1 MFDLIQIQSLD
12 DLTESTNM
20 KVIMEDGIMKSGFL
34 VNINDT
40 IQFLDDATED
50 PKEWDIFC
58 CKKGT

>member
-1 MFDLIQIQSLD
+1 
-12 DLTESTNM
+12 M

-40 IQFLDDATED
+40 ILFLDDATED

-58 CKKGT
+58 CKKGKTKNVLFKVKFEKF